1 MLIVRRQRS
10 WRFARLGHSI
20 DYTHLSIHER
30 THLEFR
36 LSDGWGTPEIAVEM
50 DRSLS
55 TVYRELSRGGGSEQ
69 YNAQAAQA
77 RYESTRRRNHRLL
90 DADPALAA
98 AIVCEMKDHRSIR
111 QACQLV
117 RRAHPDWTV
126 PCHETV
132 YAWMYASA
140 SKLAAMARA
149 AMIRIRRHRRKRK
162 KAGDRRGQIPNMAP
176 IADRPFG
183 PEDRSEFGHWEG
195 DEVVGKLNQ
204 SAVVTLVER
213 KTRYT
218 IVVHL
223 PSRRAD
229 VVTRMVIRAIKKL
242 PAGAMVSLTWDQ
254 GKEMV
259 LHAKI
264 TKATGVPVY
273 FADAHSPWQRG
284 TNENTNGVLRRK
296 LPKGT
301 DLSWVKA
308 RDAEKLSKWLN
319 RRPMPILSWDTP
331 EDAYERELV
340 ALRP

>member
-1 MLIVRRQRS
+1 MTDS
-10 WRFARLGHSI
+10 T

-30 THLEFR
+30 AHLEFR
-36 LSDGWGTPEIAVEM
+36 LSDGWAAAEIAEEM
-50 DRSLS
+50 GRNPS
-55 TVYRELSRGGGSEQ
+55 TVSRELSRCGGAEQ
-69 YNAQAAQA
+69 YCAQTAQA

-98 AIVCEMKDHRSIR
+98 AIVCEMKDHRLIR

-132 YAWMYASA
+132 YTWMYSSA

-149 AMIRIRRHRRKRK
+149 AMVRIRRWRRKRK
-162 KAGDRRGQIPNMAP
+162 RAGDRRGQIPNMAT
-176 IADRPFG
+176 IDQRPA
-183 PEDRSEFGHWEG
+183 E
-195 DEVVGKLNQ
+195 
-204 SAVVTLVER
+204 AVVTLVER
-213 KTRYT
+213 KTKYT
-218 IVVHL
+218 VVVHL

-242 PAGAMVSLTWDQ
+242 PRGAMVSLTWDR

-259 LHAKI
+259 LHEQI
-264 TKATGVPVY
+264 TKATGVPIY

-308 RDAEKLSKWLN
+308 RDAAKLSKWLN
-319 RRPMPILSWDTP
+319 RRPMPALFWDTP
-331 EDAYERELV
+331 EDAYAREVV
-340 ALRP
+340 ALHP